1 MFNFDILFIVSESR
15 NEQITFAKK
24 SQKKN
29 VFRTKNMNSYYT

>member
-1 MFNFDILFIVSESR
+1 MFNFHILFIVSESR

-24 SQKKN
+24 SQKN